1 MTFYEIQRYLKI
13 QIKMVA
19 LDTESFCDFE
29 LLGIK
34 ARVHGIQIGRDWR
47 VLYRRD
53 EEEGCMQSRS
63 ADPGS
68 QATTLC

>member
-1 MTFYEIQRYLKI
+1 MKSRRYLKEI

-34 ARVHGIQIGRDWR
+34 G
-47 VLYRRD
+47 
-53 EEEGCMQSRS
+53 
-63 ADPGS
+63 
-68 QATTLC
+68 